1 LPSGA
6 ESVAPPFAEPGPQSA
21 GLSDSLWPES
31 LHTGASPHSTLWG
44 WTQLDAAGEAASAA
58 QAMRPSFHLCHPA
71 LAWRALLGV
80 QVLVAVGQL
89 LTTPSTLDLP
99 AWGALAFS
107 ALVATGA
114 WLAVLCLGAD
124 TLRRMGRAAAAA
136 VAVGWGALLAP
147 TVAWPMQWAAV
158 FSEASSAQWLG
169 LCLTGALVAGWL
181 WAWLEARAHRS
192 QPAEARARLAELQSR
207 IRPHFL
213 FNALNTA
220 AALVRV
226 DPVRAETVLEDLSEL
241 FREAL
246 SETSTSVSLREEVLL
261 AQRYLAIES
270 VRFGSRLHTEWAIDE
285 RAASARLPPLV
296 LQPLVENAVRHGIE
310 PSRSG
315 GLVRVAASVVRGQA
329 VLLVSSPVEE
339 EAMPPAAEAVFSRGA
354 QPKARRAAG
363 HGMALANVRERL
375 LLLHDVAAS
384 LDTWREG
391 GRFHARIVVPL

>member
-1 LPSGA
+1 
-6 ESVAPPFAEPGPQSA
+6 VQSTRA
-21 GLSDSLWPES
+21 
-31 LHTGASPHSTLWG
+31 
-44 WTQLDAAGEAASAA
+44 
-58 QAMRPSFHLCHPA
+58 SFHLCHPA

-80 QVLVAVGQL
+80 QVLVAVGHL
-89 LTTPSTLDLP
+89 LTTPTTFDLLS
-99 AWGALAFS
+99 WGALAFG
-107 ALVATGA
+107 AVAATGA
-114 WLAVLCLGAD
+114 WLALLCFSANA
-124 TLRRMGRAAAAA
+124 LRRIGRASAAA
-136 VAVGWGALLAP
+136 VAVGLGALLAP
-147 TVAWPMQWAAV
+147 AVAWPMQWASV
-158 FSEASSAQWLG
+158 FGEASGSQWLG
-169 LCLTGALVAGWL
+169 LCLAGALVAGWL

-226 DPVRAETVLEDLSEL
+226 DPVRAQTVLEDLSEL

-246 SETSTSVSLREEVLL
+246 SETSTSVLLREEVLL

-310 PSRSG
+310 PSRAG

-329 VLLVSSPVEE
+329 VLMVSSPVDD
-339 EAMPPAAEAVFSRGA
+339 EATPSATEPGVSRGA
-354 QPKARRAAG
+354 QPTARRAVG